1 MKKIVI
7 LTTGSGNDYANRI
20 LQCIHYSIGSHSD
33 EGREQTFKIRGSEIE
48 SFIDS
53 HPELTPENVL
63 FHARTAHP
71 SASWM
76 EYMSELEKQGF
87 RFINNTSVLK
97 LTSDKWQS
105 YLKLEEIGKM
115 PKTILITNRNINSG
129 ILDGFDKFII
139 KTRISQGNGAYV
151 KLVDKRED
159 RIDGNIFNEFPSG
172 DLLVQDFLD
181 IKAIYRT
188 FCFGDFV
195 LPVLTMDD
203 NSSWKK
209 SVCLNRKQTGLI
221 MGESKEQDEKIEEVT
236 SYALEIQQHFGGE
249 INFIDIFELTDN
261 SLVLSEINTAC
272 NLIIHENKTKV
283 SISSYIAEYLIQQA
297 NL

>member
-1 MKKIVI
+1 LQEVLYIHHP
-7 LTTGSGNDYANRI
+7 LAFSLLNR
-20 LQCIHYSIGSHSD
+20 
-33 EGREQTFKIRGSEIE
+33 
-48 SFIDS
+48 
-53 HPELTPENVL
+53 
-63 FHARTAHP
+63 
-71 SASWM
+71 
-76 EYMSELEKQGF
+76 
-87 RFINNTSVLK
+87 
-97 LTSDKWQS
+97 
-105 YLKLEEIGKM
+105 
-115 PKTILITNRNINSG
+115 
-129 ILDGFDKFII
+129 
-139 KTRISQGNGAYV
+139 
-151 KLVDKRED
+151 
-159 RIDGNIFNEFPSG
+159 
-172 DLLVQDFLD
+172 
-181 IKAIYRT
+181 KAIYRT

-236 SYALEIQQHFGGE
+236 CYALEIQQHFGGE

>member
-20 LQCIHYSIGSHSD
+20 LQCIRYSIGNHSD

-48 SFIDS
+48 SFMDS
-53 HPELTPENVL
+53 HLELTPENIL

-71 SASWM
+71 SANWM
-76 EYMSELEKQGF
+76 EHMSELEKQGF

-97 LTSDKWQS
+97 LTSDKWHS
-105 YLKLEEIGKM
+105 YLELKEIGEM
-115 PKTILITNRNINSG
+115 PKTILVTNRNNLD
-129 ILDGFDKFII
+129 ILDGFVNKFII
-139 KTRISQGNGAYV
+139 KTRISQGNGTYV
-151 KLVDKRED
+151 KLVDGRED
-159 RIDGNIFNEFPSG
+159 RIDRNIFNEFPSG
-172 DLLVQDFLD
+172 DLLIQDFLD

-203 NSSWKK
+203 NNLWKK
-209 SVCLNRKQTGLI
+209 SVCLNRKQIGLV
-221 MGESKEQDEKIEEVT
+221 MGESKEQDKKIEEIT
-236 SYALEIQQHFGGE
+236 SYALEIQQSFGGE
-249 INFIDIFELTDN
+249 INFIDIFELIN
-261 SLVLSEINTAC
+261 GSFVLSEINTAC
-272 NLIIHENKTKV
+272 NLIIHENKTKA
-283 SISSYIAEYLIQQA
+283 SISSYIAEYLIKQA